1 MHMDNIIWTKG
12 VNKIFPLPNGD
23 KLHVLKDIDLEIPRG
38 KLTILKGR
46 SGSGKTTLMN
56 LLGALDNP
64 TSGDVFF
71 EQENISNMGEGKRC
85 KFRRKKIGF
94 IFQSVALIPTMTAY
108 ENVEYMLRMAGVTKN
123 RKERVVECLR
133 MVGLASRMNHMPQ
146 ELSGGEQQRVAIA
159 RAFVHK
165 PKVIFADEPTAE
177 LDTNT
182 ALQIVKIFKNLTD
195 NEGVTIVMTTHD
207 TGLMEIGDKVY
218 ELEDGVFVER

>member
-1 MHMDNIIWTKG
+1 MEQIIRTKG
-12 VNKIFPLPNGD
+12 VNRIFPLPSGD
-23 KLHVLKDIDLEIPRG
+23 KLHVLKNIDLEIPEG

-71 EQENISNMGEGKRC
+71 EEENISKMGEGKRC
-85 KFRRKKIGF
+85 RFRRKKIGF

-108 ENVEYMLRMAGVTKN
+108 ENVEYMLRLAGIKKN
-123 RKERVVECLR
+123 RKDRVVECLR

-195 NEGVTIVMTTHD
+195 KEGVTIVMTTHD

-218 ELEDGVFVER
+218 ELEDGGFVER

>member
-1 MHMDNIIWTKG
+1 MANDNIIWTKG
-12 VNKIFPLPNGD
+12 VNKIFPLPNGE
-23 KLHVLKDIDLEIPRG
+23 KLHVLKNIDLEIPRG
-38 KLTILKGR
+38 KLTIFKGR

-71 EQENISNMGEGKRC
+71 ENENISGMGEGKRC

-108 ENVEYMLRMAGVTKN
+108 ENVEYMLRMAGVNKN
-123 RKERVVECLR
+123 RKERVIECLR